1 MCDEII
7 VNRLLT
13 LLGIPHLEY
22 QLIHAKVEIDGQEY
36 ETYLCMSEDFKEP
49 GESKIDM
56 EEMGVL

>member
-1 MCDEII
+1 M
-7 VNRLLT
+7 
-13 LLGIPHLEY
+13 
-22 QLIHAKVEIDGQEY
+22 IHAKVEIDGQEY